1 MSQEENLAF
10 YEQIKSDLISKGLE
24 GYFVL
29 IKDAALVD
37 VYPTH
42 KDAYDAAVAQFGAA
56 EVTIKEVKIQ
66 DIVET
71 I

>member
-1 MSQEENLAF
+1 VITGKDMAAHADKLT
-10 YEQIKSDLISKGLE
+10 E
-24 GYFVL
+24 GTKELLKRYQTMR
-29 IKDAALVD
+29 VD